1 MMNIEITF
9 DTKIACEEPYDG
21 WAGIEIAEE
30 ELEPFEV

>member
-9 DTKIACEEPYDG
+9 DTEIACEEPYDD
-21 WAGIEIAEE
+21 WAGVPIAEE